1 MGIYNS
7 HTELYHHGILGQK
20 WGIRR
25 YQNEDGTLTPEGE
38 ERYRNYSKKQRAQD
52 RQMYS
57 RGAERRIEKAINR
70 GEGLKGARSREADR
84 IEKYRQ
90 SARTN
95 AKIGK
100 VVGTVAGV
108 AGVALGTYAINK
120 VLGSPFADA
129 DLAVY
134 RSLSIGS
141 DTSYISI
148 GKEQLLGILAT
159 AGVSAAAIGGSIG
172 SKAGKYGTMAVG
184 GYKPEKYR

>member
-120 VLGSPFADA
+120 VLKSPVVVDTPFNRF
-129 DLAVY
+129 V
-134 RSLSIGS
+134 RSNA
-141 DTSYISI
+141 SYINM
-148 GKEQLLGILAT
+148 GKQYLPGILAT